1 VIITDIVNTAS
12 RMIASVLPVRAD
24 DNRGLVDGF
33 CILPIAGDIHLL
45 LSLFDKQMSNR
56 NESDQ
61 QSKGQIN
68 VKEHVVRRVILTS
81 YPYFSSLL

>member
-12 RMIASVLPVRAD
+12 RMIASVLPVRVD
-24 DNRGLVDGF
+24 GNRGLVDGF
-33 CILPIAGDIHLL
+33 CILPITGGIHLL
-45 LSLFDKQMSNR
+45 LSLFDEQMSNR

-68 VKEHVVRRVILTS
+68 VKERVVRRVILTS
-81 YPYFSSLL
+81 YPYFSPLL

>member
-12 RMIASVLPVRAD
+12 RMIASVLPVRVD
-24 DNRGLVDGF
+24 GNRGLVDGF
-33 CILPIAGDIHLL
+33 CILPITGAIHL
-45 LSLFDKQMSNR
+45 LSLFDEQMSNR

-68 VKEHVVRRVILTS
+68 VKERVVRRVILTP
-81 YPYFSSLL
+81 YPYFSPLL